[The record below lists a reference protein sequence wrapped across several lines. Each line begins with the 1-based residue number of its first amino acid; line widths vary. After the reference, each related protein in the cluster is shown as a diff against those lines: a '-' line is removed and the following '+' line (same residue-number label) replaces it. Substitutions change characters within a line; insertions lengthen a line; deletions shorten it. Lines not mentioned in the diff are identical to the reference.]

1 MSIYSDDFC
10 APSPS
15 RSGLLV
21 LNCDDGDDCGDDGGG
36 DDTLNCLL
44 FFDAWVVTHNFVEFG
59 TG

>member
-1 MSIYSDDFC
+1 MPIYSDDFC

-21 LNCDDGDDCGDDGGG
+21 LNYDDGDDCSDDGGG
-36 DDTLNCLL
+36 GDTLNCLL
-44 FFDAWVVTHNFVEFG
+44 FFDAWVVTHNFAEFG